1 MAILFD
7 APVAPDELTYAIR
20 QIPVQSNLDLIA
32 KFPTTTAQTNKVRWG
47 EITLNNATAKYRA
60 FDGAIPVADRG
71 TAADREVQMAPFSN
85 SLNMGEYERLQLEFA
100 RMGGGNRSVLV
111 DAIYDDAKILVGT
124 MHNRRELGLGQVLST
139 GKFTLNENG
148 IMAEADFGVPSG
160 NKATAATLWTNTSTA
175 KAGDDLRAWVAAYR
189 TNSGG
194 STPGEIIT
202 SQRVLNLMKTNAQV
216 VGEAIGTQVG
226 RSRINDRELADWLSA
241 ESLPQVVTTYETSLM
256 VDGVQTRVI
265 SDDLLLM
272 VPADKAGF
280 LEFRFGLSAT
290 ALELVNSNVAE
301 MSFGDAPG
309 IVGVVEKVGPPYRQF
324 TYVDAVGMP
333 LLLDAKRLFIAD
345 VA

>member
-20 QIPVQSNLDLIA
+20 QIPVNSNLALVNE
-32 KFPTTTAQTNKVRWG
+32 FPTTFTQTNKVRWG

-71 TAADREVQMAPFSN
+71 TGQDREVQMAPFSN
-85 SLNMGEYERLQLEFA
+85 SLNMGEYERLQLEYA
-100 RMGGGNRSVLV
+100 RMGGGNKSVLV

-124 MHNRRELGLGQVLST
+124 MHNRRELGIGQVLST

-148 IMAEADFGVPSG
+148 IIAEADFGVPAG
-160 NKATAATLWTNTSTA
+160 NKVTAAVAWTNTATA
-175 KAGDDLRAWVAAYR
+175 KAADDLRAWAAAYR
-189 TNSGG
+189 LNSGG
-194 STPGEIIT
+194 AVPGEIKT
-202 SQRVLNLMKTNAQV
+202 SLRVLNLMKTNAQI
-216 VGEAIGTQVG
+216 VGEAIGTQAG
-226 RSRINDRELADWLSA
+226 RTRINDRELADWLSS
-241 ESLPQVVTTYETSLM
+241 EGLPQTITTYETSLL
-256 VDGVQTRVI
+256 VDGVTTRPI
-265 SDDLLLM
+265 QDDVLLLL
-272 VPADKAGF
+272 PAEKAGF

-290 ALELVNSNVAE
+290 ALELVNSNEAE
-301 MSFGDAPG
+301 VSFSDGPG